1 VDKGLCPADSGHDG
15 PVCCKNILAKIITP
29 EYNIAHVR
37 SGQTL
42 ASGRRVAFL
51 ALRSWAF
58 GADSLAT
65 LSRLWAHKEAIRM
78 SKSSSSSDL
87 QETAGFFGGLIRQA
101 RLAWRLL
108 RDGRVPSWVKVIPVI
123 GLVYLVSPIDLLP
136 DWVLPGLG
144 QMDDIALILL
154 ALKMFVDLSP
164 PGVVGEHMHDL
175 SGAGRTE
182 RAANTHDGPTIDATY
197 SLLDEVPPNPDG
209 RTENR

>member
-1 VDKGLCPADSGHDG
+1 
-15 PVCCKNILAKIITP
+15 
-29 EYNIAHVR
+29 
-37 SGQTL
+37 
-42 ASGRRVAFL
+42 
-51 ALRSWAF
+51 
-58 GADSLAT
+58 
-65 LSRLWAHKEAIRM
+65 M
-78 SKSSSSSDL
+78 SKSPSSSDL

-108 RDGRVPSWVKVIPVI
+108 RDGRVPGWVKVIPVI

-164 PGVVGEHMHDL
+164 PGVVGEHLHDL

-182 RAANTHDGPTIDATY
+182 RAANRHDGPTIDATY

-209 RTENR
+209 RAEDR